1 MLIWYLATLTELS
14 RRLFIDF
21 LGFDTQTVMS
31 SANKN
36 NVISPLRK
44 GELNFPLISLS
55 CFIAWASTSSTLLKT
70 SDVYSRH
77 LHVCLFLILE
87 GKHSVFLHEYDAHC
101 SFFYKCS

>member
-44 GELNFPLISLS
+44 GELNAFNFP
-55 CFIAWASTSSTLLKT
+55 FLL
-70 SDVYSRH
+70 Y
-77 LHVCLFLILE
+77 CM
-87 GKHSVFLHEYDAHC
+87 G
-101 SFFYKCS
+101 